1 MASQG
6 RVTHHRARGRVGV
19 RRGGVEVRR
28 VGVGVRRGRGI
39 H

>member
-6 RVTHHRARGRVGV
+6 RVTRHRARGRVGV

-28 VGVGVRRGRGI
+28 GRGI